1 VPYSSSES
9 KIETVANRRHGH
21 YLNWMNICLPTRLL
35 DRHRWLVFL
44 LPFLVF
50 MLVGSLEPSPGE
62 PGGRAIGLSIPY
74 SAYPWVYAAK
84 IALTVAAMIAVLPG
98 YRQFPLR
105 VTVLAIVVGIVGG
118 AVWIALWGIDFR
130 YIHPALQRGGLG
142 CIVGSGERSAFNP
155 FDRANGLSHTAAWL
169 FLVIRFFGLVAVVP
183 VIEEVFLRGFVM
195 PIAVDRQW
203 WQVPFGKVNRLAL
216 ILGTAV
222 PMLMHPAELLAAAVW
237 FSMITWLMLR
247 TRNIWDCVAA
257 HALTNL
263 IMGIYVVTMGGDAWR
278 MM

>member
-1 VPYSSSES
+1 MSLS
-9 KIETVANRRHGH
+9 
-21 YLNWMNICLPTRLL
+21 LPTRLL
-35 DRHRWLVFL
+35 DRYRWLVFL

-50 MLVGSLEPSPGE
+50 MLVGSLEPTSPKE
-62 PGGRAIGLSIPY
+62 PGGKAIGLSIPY

-130 YIHPALQRGGLG
+130 YIHPALQRAGLG

-155 FDRANGLSHTAAWL
+155 FANGLPHAAAWL
-169 FLVIRFFGLVAVVP
+169 FLAVRFFGLVAVVP